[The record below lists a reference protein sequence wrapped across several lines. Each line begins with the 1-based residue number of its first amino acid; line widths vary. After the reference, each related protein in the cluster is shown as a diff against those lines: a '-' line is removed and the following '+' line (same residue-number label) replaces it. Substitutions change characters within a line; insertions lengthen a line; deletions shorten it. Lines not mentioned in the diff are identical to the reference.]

1 MVSCYMLPEVWFAL
15 ELLAADAFDQ
25 AGLSRLRIL
34 SSVMLL
40 FPPVH
45 VVFPSSSIIPPPFN
59 RLTLP
64 TDLTIVMFM
73 HRLVSMTAIENFH
86 QPSRA
91 VKNSEPVC
99 IIPVTHASLTL
110 WATSTPALVA
120 PQLHPITRVSPQTE
134 QPAHRPLPSLH

>member
-1 MVSCYMLPEVWFAL
+1 MVSCYMLPEVCFAL

-40 FPPVH
+40 FPP
-45 VVFPSSSIIPPPFN
+45 PFN

-64 TDLTIVMFM
+64 TDLTNFMFM

-86 QPSRA
+86 QPRRG
-91 VKNSEPVC
+91 VKNSEAVC
-99 IIPVTHASLTL
+99 IIPVTHASVTL
-110 WATSTPALVA
+110 WAASTPALVA
-120 PQLHPITRVSPQTE
+120 PQLHRITRVSPLDRATGSQAFTL
-134 QPAHRPLPSLH
+134 PALTSDVFLDN